1 MEYRIW
7 RRLVQARLLFSL
19 GQTQV
24 RVPLIESVIILIIVK
39 GSEQKTKTKSCFHL
53 VEVLHE
59 SVKVVPDHVARV
71 EEV

>member
-19 GQTQV
+19 GSIQTRA
-24 RVPLIESVIILIIVK
+24 RVVQSLYDNIIHRK
-39 GSEQKTKTKSCFHL
+39 GYGQRSSCFHL
-53 VEVLHE
+53 VQVLHE